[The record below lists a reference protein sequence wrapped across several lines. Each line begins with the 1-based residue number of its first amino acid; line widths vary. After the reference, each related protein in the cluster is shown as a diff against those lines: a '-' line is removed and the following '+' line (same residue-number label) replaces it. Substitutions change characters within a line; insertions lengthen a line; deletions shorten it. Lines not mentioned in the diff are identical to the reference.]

1 MQTIIITYKN
11 QQFPQ
16 IKKNYKSHLQ
26 KQSQRSNKYLGVNVR
41 TFSKENFKY
50 LEDTKIGLNK
60 WKTSLLEQIY
70 QKTIHFPQ
78 ENIFNMLITVSQ

>member
-1 MQTIIITYKN
+1 MWE
-11 QQFPQ
+11 PSV
-16 IKKNYKSHLQ
+16 KKI
-26 KQSQRSNKYLGVNVR
+26 
-41 TFSKENFKY
+41 FKY